1 MQLEGGRLAIFGK
14 QITGQERGLADLVFV
29 KNASLAVDG
38 ENLWKS
44 FSQTK
49 WMGARR
55 EVISSHALQGI
66 DLQVRRREILGIL
79 GPNGSGK
86 STLIRLMATLL
97 IPDQGRLQV
106 FGLDVVRERH
116 QVRRLINRV
125 SVEAS
130 FFKKLTARENLAYA
144 AGLYGVSNVQAQAEA
159 TRILASLGLPRDKL
173 EIPLESLSRG
183 QQQKIAIARDLLT
196 SPTLMLLDEPTT
208 GLDPTSRRDVQ
219 EFILDVRERH
229 DSTIV
234 LCTHDMAE
242 AERLCDRIAIIDQG
256 RIVATASPED
266 LISGYGQ
273 GGSLEDAFFRLT
285 GLNQKSLE
293 EDPR

>member
-1 MQLEGGRLAIFGK
+1 MK
-14 QITGQERGLADLVFV
+14 D
-29 KNASLAVDG
+29 ASLAVDG
-38 ENLWKS
+38 ENLWKG

-49 WMGARR
+49 WIGARR
-55 EVISSHALQGI
+55 EVIQSYALQGI
-66 DLQVRRREILGIL
+66 DMQVRRREILGIL

-97 IPDQGRLQV
+97 IPDQGRLRV
-106 FGLDVVRERH
+106 FGMDVVRERH

-183 QQQKIAIARDLLT
+183 QQQKIAIARALLT

-219 EFILDVRERH
+219 AFILDVRKRH

-266 LISGYGQ
+266 LISAYGQ

-285 GLNQKSLE
+285 GLNQNSLE
-293 EDPR
+293 EDPG